1 MKELLKEHDRKFLSL
16 LLQQR
21 HDSISF
27 LVTSCS
33 YVEGFQDPYL
43 FIESEQVTFSSKR
56 HRCDILC
63 IPANLEPT
71 SCRKLKS
78 NVEKLQPVTDDNILS
93 RILGPVVDEY
103 RYFKTRRSIFF
114 LYTTFS
120 SRIAFYAFLCDSYV
134 RTWNTEESTK
144 NVKASVMTFSCSLNN
159 TFVENVPDIDLI
171 GFERMYCRDFM
182 LTVIME
188 KNL

>member
-63 IPANLEPT
+63 IPANLQPI
-71 SCRKLKS
+71 SCRKLES

-93 RILGPVVDEY
+93 STLGPVDEY
-103 RYFKTRRSIFF
+103 RYFKTRRSIYFF
-114 LYTTFS
+114 YIRH
-120 SRIAFYAFLCDSYV
+120 SRQGLLFTRFYAIPTYGHG
-134 RTWNTEESTK
+134 TEESTK
-144 NVKASVMTFSCSLNN
+144 NVKASVMTLSRSYAL
-159 TFVENVPDIDLI
+159 
-171 GFERMYCRDFM
+171 
-182 LTVIME
+182 
-188 KNL
+188 